1 MNSVVLKQS
10 TFEDNSPLPELA
22 TSLSGSIEFGRAP
35 RLRLSTVPAATWPTL
50 VRSGGLEIAIDGH
63 FVVADRLFLGR
74 TAQEGERVAEWVR
87 ADLPGFL
94 QRIQNGYFNMVVND
108 HERSETHFCNDSFG
122 GLPLYIAQQ
131 PDRIVFASTYEGL
144 RQQGLTDQKLDP
156 VGTAELYWAGYQ
168 LGNRTALRN
177 VRLLPSG
184 NLWTVR
190 WRDGQLQ
197 VRELPKPAESQPTL
211 RTIDEAAEYSV
222 ASMRQAAKRLY
233 RTDVGVG
240 IKVSAGMDSRLI
252 CGTWP
257 DSNVHTYTYGHRRS
271 AEVRLARELALA
283 LGMKHT
289 FVPIEGDFF
298 TQLHASVF
306 PLHGVTEFFHHAALP
321 AMQRDGV
328 TVALDGIAGGGI
340 IGGQWSKHGQ
350 SKWRQAL
357 GLAEPEQ
364 EQTTLSDEAIAQY
377 VFDQIRLSD
386 AHYRPVLPD
395 VHRDLKA
402 LWPDILHDIVQEVRQ
417 SRASFKTFDDIYTDV
432 TFRNRTRRYISLQGV
447 FYRPYVES
455 LYPFLDR
462 DVMALRGA
470 VRPEWLANK
479 RLYVEIYTR
488 HMPSIR
494 SVPGIFSLLPFTIPR
509 SLHFPG
515 RAVRYGVEQV
525 GLKISYGT
533 RDRVHPWASNAVQWA
548 RWLAFNGA
556 FRDGARAFMRNSK
569 VYDDAAFQRD
579 TRNVAAGPK
588 FSATRFL
595 ATAAYCGHYRS

>member
-1 MNSVVLKQS
+1 MNSVVLQQPNA
-10 TFEDNSPLPELA
+10 FEDRSPLPELA
-22 TSLSGSIEFGRAP
+22 TSLSGSIEFGHAP
-35 RLRLSTVPAATWPTL
+35 RLRLSPVASATWPTL
-50 VRSGGLEIAIDGH
+50 VRSGALEIAIDGH

-74 TAQEGERVAEWVR
+74 TPQEGERVAEWVR

-94 QRIQNGYFNMVVND
+94 QRIQNGYFNMIVND
-108 HERSETHFCNDSFG
+108 HERGETHFCNDAFG

-131 PDRIVFASTYEGL
+131 PDRIVFASTYAGL
-144 RQQGLTDQKLDP
+144 RDQGLTDQKVDP
-156 VGTAELYWAGYQ
+156 VGTAELYWIGYQ

-177 VRLLPSG
+177 VRLLPPG

-197 VRELPKPAESQPTL
+197 VRELPTSSSARPTL

-222 ASMRQAAKRLY
+222 ASMRQAAKRLH
-233 RTDVGVG
+233 RTDVGFG
-240 IKVSAGMDSRLI
+240 IKVSGGMDSRMI

-257 DSNVHTYTYGHRRS
+257 DSNAHTYTYGDRRS
-271 AEVRLARELALA
+271 SEVWLARRLALA
-283 LGMKHT
+283 VGMKHT
-289 FVPIEGDFF
+289 FVPLEGDFF
-298 TQLHASVF
+298 TTLHAAVF

-328 TVALDGIAGGGI
+328 TVALDGIAGGGV
-340 IGGQWSKHGQ
+340 IGGQWSKP

-357 GLAEPEQ
+357 GLAEPERDA
-364 EQTTLSDEAIAQY
+364 EASFSDEQIAQRI
-377 VFDQIRLSD
+377 FDRIRLAD
-386 AHYRPVLPD
+386 AHYRPVLPE
-395 VHRDLKA
+395 VHRDLTA

-417 SRASFKTFDDIYTDV
+417 SRASFTTYDDICTDV

-455 LYPFLDR
+455 LYPFLDC

-470 VRPEWLANK
+470 VRPEWIANK
-479 RLYVEIYTR
+479 RLYVEIFTR
-488 HMPSIR
+488 HMPAIR
-494 SVPGIFSLLPFTIPR
+494 SVPGVFSLLPFTIPP

-533 RDRVHPWASNAVQWA
+533 RDRVHPWASNAVQWE
-548 RWLAFNGA
+548 RWLAFNSA
-556 FRDGARAFMRNSK
+556 FRAGARSFMRGSR
-569 VYDDAAFQRD
+569 VYDDAAFKRD
-579 TRNVAAGPK
+579 TRDVAAGPK

-595 ATAAYCGHYRS
+595 ATAAYCGHYS

>member
-1 MNSVVLKQS
+1 MSSVLKQS
-10 TFEDNSPLPELA
+10 AFEDNSPLPELA
-22 TSLSGSIEFGRAP
+22 TSLSGCIEFGRTP
-35 RLRLSTVPAATWPTL
+35 RLQLSSVASATWPTL
-50 VRSGGLEIAIDGH
+50 VRSGSLEIAIDGH
-63 FVVADRLFLGR
+63 FVAADRLFLGR
-74 TAQEGERVAEWVR
+74 TPQEGERVAEWVR

-94 QRIQNGYFNMVVND
+94 RSVQNGYFNMIVND
-108 HERSETHFCNDSFG
+108 HERGETHFCNDSFG

-131 PDRIVFASTYEGL
+131 PDRIVFASTYAGL
-144 RQQGLTDQKLDP
+144 RDQGLTDQKLDP
-156 VGTAELYWAGYQ
+156 VGTAELYWIGYQ

-177 VRLLPSG
+177 VRLLPGG

-197 VRELPKPAESQPTL
+197 VRELPQVSPPRPTL
-211 RTIDEAAEYSV
+211 RTIGEAAEYAV

-240 IKVSAGMDSRLI
+240 IKVSGGMDSRMI

-257 DSNVHTYTYGHRRS
+257 DNDAHTYTYGHRRS
-271 AEVRLARELALA
+271 SEVNLARQLALA

-289 FVPIEGDFF
+289 FVPLEGDFF

-321 AMQRDGV
+321 AMQRHGV
-328 TVALDGIAGGGI
+328 SVALDGLAGGGV

-357 GLAEPEQ
+357 GLAAPEQ
-364 EQTTLSDEAIAQY
+364 TETSLSDEEIANY
-377 VFDQIRLSD
+377 VFDHVRLGD
-386 AHYRPVLPD
+386 GNYRPVLPD
-395 VHRDLKA
+395 VHRELKA
-402 LWPDILHDIVQEVRQ
+402 MQPDILHDIVQEVRQ
-417 SRASFKTFDDIYTDV
+417 SRASFKAFDDIYTDV

-455 LYPFLDR
+455 LYPFLDC
-462 DVMALRGA
+462 DVLALRGA

-479 RLYVEIYTR
+479 RLYVEIFTN
-488 HMPSIR
+488 HMPAIR
-494 SVPGIFSLLPFTIPR
+494 SVPGVFSLLPFTIPP

-515 RAVRYGVEQV
+515 RALRYGVEQV
-525 GLKISYGT
+525 GLKISFGT

-548 RWLAFNGA
+548 HWLAFNGD
-556 FRDGARAFMRNSK
+556 FREGARTFMRDSS
-569 VYDDAAFQRD
+569 VYDDAAFRRD
-579 TRNVAAGPK
+579 TRNVSAGPK

-595 ATAAYCGHYRS
+595 ATAAYCGHYR

>member
-1 MNSVVLKQS
+1 MSSVLKQS
-10 TFEDNSPLPELA
+10 AFEDNSPLPELT
-22 TSLSGSIEFGRAP
+22 TSLSGCIEFGRAP
-35 RLRLSTVPAATWPTL
+35 RLRLSSVPAATWPTL
-50 VRSGGLEIAIDGH
+50 VRSGSLEIAIDGH
-63 FVVADRLFLGR
+63 FVVADKLFLGR
-74 TAQEGERVAEWVR
+74 TPQEGERVAEWVR

-94 QRIQNGYFNMVVND
+94 QRIQNGYFNMIVND
-108 HERSETHFCNDSFG
+108 HERGETHFCNDWFG

-131 PDRIVFASTYEGL
+131 PDRLVFASTYAGL
-144 RQQGLTDQKLDP
+144 RDQGLTDQKLDP
-156 VGTAELYWAGYQ
+156 IGTAELYWVGYQ

-177 VRLLPSG
+177 VRVLPAG

-197 VRELPKPAESQPTL
+197 VRELPQRSSPQPTL
-211 RTIDEAAEYSV
+211 RTIDEAAEYTL
-222 ASMRQAAKRLY
+222 ATMRQANKRLY

-257 DSNVHTYTYGHRRS
+257 DSNAHTYTYGHRQAS
-271 AEVRLARELALA
+271 EVRMARQLALA
-283 LGMKHT
+283 LGMTHT

-298 TQLHASVF
+298 TELHASVF

-328 TVALDGIAGGGI
+328 TVALDGIAGGGVV
-340 IGGQWSKHGQ
+340 GGQWSKHGQ

-357 GLAEPEQ
+357 GLPEPEQ
-364 EQTTLSDEAIAQY
+364 PETTLSDEEITQY
-377 VFDQIRLSD
+377 VFDTIRLSD
-386 AHYRPVLPD
+386 ANYRPVKPD
-395 VHRDLKA
+395 AHRELEA
-402 LWPDILHDIVQEVRQ
+402 LWPDILQDIVQEVRR
-417 SRASFKTFDDIYTDV
+417 SRVAFKSFDDIVTDV
-432 TFRNRTRRYISLQGV
+432 TFRNRTRRYISLQGL

-455 LYPFLDR
+455 LYPFLDC
-462 DVMALRGA
+462 DMMALRGA
-470 VRPEWLANK
+470 LRPEWLANK
-479 RLYVEIYTR
+479 RLYVHIYTR
-488 HMPSIR
+488 HMPAIR
-494 SVPGIFSLLPFTIPR
+494 SVPGIFSLLPFTIPS

-515 RAVRYGVEQV
+515 RVVRYGIEQV

-556 FRDGARAFMRNSK
+556 FREGARSFMRGSK
-569 VYDDAAFQRD
+569 VYDDAAFLRD
-579 TRNVAAGPK
+579 TRDVATGPK

-595 ATAAYCGHYRS
+595 ATAAYCGHYKS

>member
-1 MNSVVLKQS
+1 MSSVLKQS
-10 TFEDNSPLPELA
+10 DFEDNPPLPALA
-22 TSLSGSIEFGRAP
+22 TSLSGTIQFGGTP
-35 RLRLSTVPAATWPTL
+35 RLRLSSVASATWPT
-50 VRSGGLEIAIDGH
+50 VIRSGSLEIAIDGH
-63 FVVADRLFLGR
+63 FVAADKLFIGR
-74 TAQEGERVAEWVR
+74 TAQECERVAEWVR

-94 QRIQNGYFNMVVND
+94 RRIQNGSFNMVVND
-108 HERSETHFCNDSFG
+108 HERGETHFCNDFYG
-122 GLPLYIAQQ
+122 ALPLYIAQQ
-131 PDRIVFASTYEGL
+131 PDRIVFASTYVGL
-144 RQQGLTDQKLDP
+144 RDQGLTEQKLDP
-156 VGTAELYWAGYQ
+156 VGTAELYWVGYQ
-168 LGNRTALRN
+168 IGNRTALRN
-177 VRLLPSG
+177 VRLLPGG

-197 VRELPKPAESQPTL
+197 VRELPTQSAPKPTL

-222 ASMRQAAKRLY
+222 ASMRKAASRLH

-240 IKVSAGMDSRLI
+240 IKVSGGMDSRMI

-257 DSNVHTYTYGHRRS
+257 DNNVHTYTYGHRRS
-271 AEVRLARELALA
+271 SEVQLARRLALA

-289 FVPIEGDFF
+289 FVPLEGDFF
-298 TQLHASVF
+298 TQLHASIF
-306 PLHGVTEFFHHAALP
+306 PLHGVTEMFHHAALP

-328 TVALDGIAGGGI
+328 SVALDGLAGGGVV
-340 IGGQWSKHGQ
+340 GGQWSKHGQ
-350 SKWRQAL
+350 SKWRAAL

-364 EQTTLSDEAIAQY
+364 AESSLSDEAIAQY
-377 VFDQIRLSD
+377 IFEHIRLSD

-395 VHRDLKA
+395 VHRELKA
-402 LWPDILHDIVQEVRQ
+402 AWPDILHDIVQEVRQ
-417 SRASFKTFDDIYTDV
+417 SRASFQAFDDIYTDV

-447 FYRPYVES
+447 FCRPYVES
-455 LYPFLDR
+455 LYPFLDC
-462 DVMALRGA
+462 DVLAMRGA

-488 HMPSIR
+488 HMPAIR
-494 SVPGIFSLLPFTIPR
+494 SVPGVFSLLPFTIPP

-533 RDRVHPWASNAVQWA
+533 RNRVHPWASNAVQWA

-556 FRDGARAFMRNSK
+556 FREGARSFMRDSK
-569 VYDDAAFQRD
+569 VYDDAGFRRD
-579 TRNVAAGPK
+579 TRDVAAGPK

-595 ATAAYCGHYRS
+595 ATAAYCGHYKGL